1 MTQPQAFHHAVIWA
15 DHHSARILP
24 FDAHRV
30 HVQAVR
36 AHEHATRQH
45 GSDVRT
51 EHEFMG
57 EVCDTLE
64 GIPQVLVCGSHTV
77 LADLRHYVDK
87 HRPQLAARVVAY
99 EVVDHLS
106 DNELVALARKHFLK
120 LDTMGGSPGPSQ
132 TSR

>member
-1 MTQPQAFHHAVIWA
+1 MTQSQAFHHAVIWA

-30 HVQAVR
+30 HVLAVR
-36 AHEHATRQH
+36 AHEHSTRQH

-64 GIPQVLVCGSHTV
+64 GIAQVLVCGSHTM

-87 HRPQLAARVVAY
+87 HRPQLAMHIVSY

-120 LDTMGGSPGPSQ
+120 LDAMGGSTGASQ